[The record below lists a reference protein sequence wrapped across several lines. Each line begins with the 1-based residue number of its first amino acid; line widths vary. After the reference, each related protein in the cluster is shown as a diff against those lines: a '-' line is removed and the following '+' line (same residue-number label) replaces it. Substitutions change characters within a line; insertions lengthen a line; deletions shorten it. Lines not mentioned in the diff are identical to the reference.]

1 MKTIK
6 ALFFLL
12 FCAGVA
18 VAAVQNADILTPHL
32 PVRFLWPGLP
42 NIAFSLP
49 VFALIAL
56 GFLAGA
62 VLTSWSYLGEH
73 LRLRRSLA
81 ATRQSIL
88 ALERELHPEPD
99 TGPNPETAPET
110 APEPDTQADPQ
121 TGPESQ
127 AGPVPE
133 PVDGEPPKPSLP
145 QSHHPDGVSKTNRS
159 VAATI
164 SSQEPSS
171 RTFQISMES
180 SMEKTS
186 ATPEPEDKERTEN
199 TQQEPAAEEQDTA
212 HSKAMDEPD
221 SSESFSATQPETVP
235 ETVPETTSDTT
246 PEATSEAAPEIASE
260 TASASTTDVGDTEQT
275 IAASET
281 QTPGTATGMSSDNQ
295 DALRGDNELER
306 PSGPGWGAVLLLSAA
321 LALVVSSG
329 VYIVLNNQISQLSD
343 QLKDLHIQ
351 SGHMAST
358 QEEMGRTW
366 ELERVA
372 VREQF
377 DILEQEQSQLT
388 SGVERLEEQMVALE
402 ALPEVFR
409 KRLLAGFLWD
419 AAGKTAFLGTQVE
432 TDEQRDTLGRV
443 EEMLQMLARELEE
456 AGDGQ

>member
-6 ALFFLL
+6 ILFFLL

-18 VAAVQNADILTPHL
+18 VAAVQNAEILTPHL

-42 NIAFSLP
+42 VVEFTLP
-49 VFALIAL
+49 VFAFIAVV
-56 GFLAGA
+56 FLAGA
-62 VLTSWSYLGEH
+62 ILTSWSYLGEH

-81 ATRQSIL
+81 ANRQSVL

-99 TGPNPETAPET
+99 VEPAPEP
-110 APEPDTQADPQ
+110 APEPDTQTDPQ
-121 TGPESQ
+121 SEPESQ
-127 AGPVPE
+127 SGPVSE
-133 PVDGEPPKPSLP
+133 PVDGDSPKPSLA
-145 QSHHPDGVSKTNRS
+145 QGLHPDGVSKTYRS
-159 VAATI
+159 VATAI

-171 RTFQISMES
+171 RTLQISMES
-180 SMEKTS
+180 SMEKKTS
-186 ATPEPEDKERTEN
+186 SPEPEDKERVEITP
-199 TQQEPAAEEQDTA
+199 QELAAEEQDTVQ
-212 HSKAMDEPD
+212 SKTVEEPD
-221 SSESFSATQPETVP
+221 SSESLSATQPETTSETTSEATP
-235 ETVPETTSDTT
+235 ESAPETTS
-246 PEATSEAAPEIASE
+246 ESV
-260 TASASTTDVGDTEQT
+260 SASPTDVVDAEQT
-275 IAASET
+275 IAATET
-281 QTPGTATGMSSDNQ
+281 QTPDTATGMSSDNQ
-295 DALRGDNELER
+295 DALRGDNEFER

-388 SGVERLEEQMVALE
+388 TGVERLEEQMVALE

-456 AGDGQ
+456 AGGGQ